1 MGRMFVRVNGVQL
14 GIEERREARKSGLTL
29 VMLHGFTGS
38 AAGWGSHLET
48 LAAYG
53 WRVIALD
60 LPGHGQS
67 DAPDEPQLYALESCQ
82 QYILAAL
89 QELGVSQGEAV
100 LLGYS
105 MGGRIA
111 LYTAF
116 SGLFRA
122 LILES
127 ASPGLEDPVER
138 EQRRISDEALAA
150 SIERDGVQ
158 TFVDRW
164 EKLPLFASQSTLPLA
179 AREALH
185 RQRLHN
191 RASGL
196 AQSLRGVGTG
206 VQPSQYARL
215 PALHIPV
222 LLIVGE
228 LDTKFTA
235 IARSMAQALPQS
247 QLCIVPGA
255 GHAVHLE
262 QPEEFDALV
271 RDFSL
276 SMIPSPEKDHHSYT
290 KIPTAANP
298 MSQRSQKRSSICQ

>member
-1 MGRMFVRVNGVQL
+1 MESMFVQVDGIRP
-14 GIEERREARKSGLTL
+14 GIEQRGEARKSGPTL

-38 AAGWGSHLET
+38 AAGWGSHLDT

-53 WRVIALD
+53 WRVIAFD

-67 DAPDEPQLYALESCQ
+67 DAPDDPQCYTIEYCE

-89 QELGVSQGEAV
+89 QSFGVNQGEAV

-116 SGLFRA
+116 SGFFRA

-127 ASPGLEDPVER
+127 ASPGLEDPAER
-138 EQRRISDEALAA
+138 EQRRFSDEALAV

-158 TFVDRW
+158 AFIDRW
-164 EKLPLFASQSTLPLA
+164 EKLPLFASQNTLPLE
-179 AREALH
+179 AREALR
-185 RQRLHN
+185 RQRLNN

-206 VQPSQYARL
+206 VQPSLHARL
-215 PALHIPV
+215 PALHLPV
-222 LLIVGE
+222 LLITGE

-262 QPEEFDALV
+262 QPEQFDSLV
-271 RDFSL
+271 GDFIL
-276 SMIPSPEKDHHSYT
+276 AMIS
-290 KIPTAANP
+290 
-298 MSQRSQKRSSICQ
+298 